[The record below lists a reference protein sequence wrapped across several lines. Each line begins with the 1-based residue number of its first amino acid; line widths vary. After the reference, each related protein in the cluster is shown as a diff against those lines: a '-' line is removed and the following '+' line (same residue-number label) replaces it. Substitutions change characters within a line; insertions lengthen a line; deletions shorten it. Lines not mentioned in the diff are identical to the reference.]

1 MGWIVGRSLRLDFLA
16 AADKI
21 RVCMQVI
28 DEGRAPKKNSQ
39 GVGAAK
45 PVYGFRHRPRLKAQ
59 AWEAL

>member
-1 MGWIVGRSLRLDFLA
+1 MDFLA